1 MKKLNYKDEVATRY
15 TVYNS
20 LFLDLPYDHIYRTGT
35 LLPMLQQISAQGY
48 EDGKDPKEIIN
59 QFKKEIL
66 GDKEE
71 KQLHQLLFQLIQ
83 YVERQVLLF
92 DSIEDAAFEKIFNVQ
107 GKGSVK
113 ELIGRVRHANKMDQ
127 LKEKLK
133 TFSVRIVL
141 TAHPTQFYPGN
152 VLAINNDLEAAIR
165 KDDLAAIN
173 SLMLQLGKTP
183 FINKEKPSP
192 YDEAV
197 SLCWYLENVFYK
209 SIPASLYEL
218 VEELDEPWEEW
229 ANPDLL
235 SVGFWP
241 GGDRDG
247 NPFVTH
253 EITVKVAD
261 RLRET
266 ILKCYY
272 RDLRAIRRR
281 LTFKGVED
289 KIQLAEQN
297 VYNALYGDKEK
308 GFKQP
313 EELISVLKEA
323 LDHLKNDHSGIFS
336 ELLEKFI
343 LKVRV
348 FGFHFSIMDIRQDSR
363 KHDALWEDI
372 LAHNEDKST
381 VSQYEKMQEVD
392 KVNFLLKYQSL
403 PEDISIYE
411 DFHQEM
417 LKSFDALEE
426 VKKRNGNRACH
437 RYIIS
442 NCQSVLHI
450 IEVFKLANLK
460 LSAKSFETL
469 DIVPLFETIDDLAN
483 AQGIMKELYEIPAYR
498 EHVKQRDNKQT
509 IMVGF
514 SDGTK
519 DGGYL
524 RANWS
529 IFQAKEA
536 LTEISRQ
543 YGIKVIFFDGRGG
556 PPARGGGN
564 MHDFYASLGSKIEDQ
579 EVQVTIQGQTISSNY
594 GKVGSC
600 RYNMEQLLSAGLE
613 NHLFA
618 DDNRILNEE
627 ERDLLDQLADTGYQL
642 YKDFKSH
649 DKFTPY
655 LANVTPL
662 KYFGD
667 TNIGSRPSS
676 RGKKGELKFE
686 DLRAIPFVGAWA
698 QMKQNIPGFYGV
710 GTALNTLKEQG
721 KGKEINQLYS
731 DSLFFRTLLG
741 NSMQSIAK
749 SFYPATAYLA
759 KDVDYG
765 DFWQLMKKEFDLS
778 KSELDDISGKKGIL
792 HEAPV
797 SQASIAIRERI
808 VLPLITIQQY
818 AIQKLRDGVED
829 EETFKRLILRS
840 MFGIVNAA
848 RNAA

>member
-1 MKKLNYKDEVATRY
+1 MKKLNYKDEVATRF

-20 LFLDLPYDHIYRTGT
+20 LFLDLPFDHIYRTGT
-35 LLPMLQQISAQGY
+35 LLPLLQQMSAKGY
-48 EDGKDPKEIIN
+48 EEGKEPVDIIN
-59 QFKKEIL
+59 QFKEEIL
-66 GDKEE
+66 GEKEE
-71 KQLHQLLFQLIQ
+71 EQLHQLLFQLIQ

-92 DSIEDAAFEKIFNVQ
+92 DSIEDAAFEKIFNVE

-113 ELIGRVRHANKMDQ
+113 ELIGRVRHAHKMEQ

-152 VLAINNDLEAAIR
+152 VLAINTDLEDAIR
-165 KDDLAAIN
+165 KDDLANIN

-209 SIPASLYEL
+209 SIPAILYDL
-218 VEELDEPWEEW
+218 VEELDEPWEDW
-229 ANPDLL
+229 VNPDLL
-235 SVGFWP
+235 TVGFWP

-253 EITVKVAD
+253 DITVKVAD

-266 ILKCYY
+266 ILKCYF

-281 LTFKGVED
+281 LTFKGVEG
-289 KIQLAEQN
+289 KIHEAEQK
-297 VYNALYGDKEK
+297 VYNALYGDLSK

-313 EELISVLKEA
+313 EELIKVLKEA
-323 LDHLKNDHSGIFS
+323 LQNLKNDHNGIFS

-372 LAHNEDKST
+372 LAHEADKSI
-381 VSQYEKMQEVD
+381 VAHYEKMQEQD
-392 KVNFLLKYQSL
+392 KINHLLNFENL
-403 PEDISIYE
+403 PQDISIYD

-460 LSAKSFETL
+460 LSKEAFETL
-469 DIVPLFETIDDLAN
+469 DIVPLFETIDDLAH
-483 AQGIMKELYEIPAYR
+483 AADIMQQLYEIPAYR
-498 EHVKQRDNKQT
+498 EHVKKRENKQT

-536 LTEISRQ
+536 LTEISRK

-564 MHDFYASLGSKIEDQ
+564 MHDFYASLGSKIEDE

-618 DDNRILNEE
+618 DDNRILNKK
-627 ERDLLDQLADTGYQL
+627 ERELLNQLAETAYQL
-642 YKDFKSH
+642 YKDFKNH
-649 DKFTPY
+649 DKFTSY
-655 LANVTPL
+655 LGDVTPL

-667 TNIGSRPSS
+667 TNIGSRPTS

-710 GTALNTLKEQG
+710 GTALNSLKKE
-721 KGKEINQLYS
+721 GKEKEIKGLYA

-749 SFYPATAYLA
+749 SFYPATAYLK
-759 KDVDYG
+759 KDKDYG

-778 KSELDDISGKKGIL
+778 KKELDEISGEKGIL

-797 SQASIAIRERI
+797 SQASIAIREKI

-818 AIQKLRDGVED
+818 AIQKLRAGVED
-829 EETFKRLILRS
+829 EETFKNLILRS

>member
-1 MKKLNYKDEVATRY
+1 MKNLNYQEEVTTRF

-20 LFLDLPYDHIYRTGT
+20 LFLDLPYGHIYRTGT
-35 LLPMLQQISAQGY
+35 VLPMLQQLSQSGY
-48 EDGKDPKEIIN
+48 EEGKDPVEIIEKF
-59 QFKKEIL
+59 QRKIL
-66 GDKEE
+66 GTQDDKE
-71 KQLHQLLFQLIQ
+71 LHNLLFQLIQ
-83 YVERQVLLF
+83 YIERQVLLF
-92 DSIEDAAFEKIFNVQ
+92 DSIEDAAFGKIYNLE

-113 ELIGRVRHANKMDQ
+113 ELIGRVRHTSKMEE

-133 TFSVRIVL
+133 NFSVRIVL

-165 KDDLAAIN
+165 TGDLNTIN
-173 SLMLQLGKTP
+173 SLLKQLGKTP
-183 FINKEKPSP
+183 FIKRDKPSP

-209 SIPASLYEL
+209 SIPAILYDLAEDM
-218 VEELDEPWEEW
+218 DESFEEW
-229 ANPDLL
+229 INPNLL
-235 SVGFWP
+235 TVGFWP

-253 EITVKVAD
+253 DITLKVAD

-272 RDLRAIRRR
+272 RDIRAIRRR
-281 LTFKGVED
+281 LTFKGVEE
-289 KIQLAEQN
+289 KIQEAEN
-297 VYNALYGDKEK
+297 KVYHALFGDKSK
-308 GFKQP
+308 GFINP
-313 EELISVLKEA
+313 DELLQVLHEA
-323 LDHLKNDHSGIFS
+323 LENLKADHMGLFS
-336 ELLEKFI
+336 DLLEKFI
-343 LKVRV
+343 LKVRI

-363 KHDALWEDI
+363 KHDGLWEEI
-372 LAHNEDKST
+372 LSKDDNTST
-381 VSQYEKMQEVD
+381 IAQYEK
-392 KVNFLLKYQSL
+392 L
-403 PEDISIYE
+403 PEADKIKHLMSFEKLPGEEDDYD
-411 DFHQEM
+411 DFHLEM

-426 VKKRNGNRACH
+426 IKKRNGDRACH

-442 NCQSVLHI
+442 NCQSALHVM
-450 IEVFKLANLK
+450 EVFQLARLK
-460 LSAKSFETL
+460 LSKKAYENL
-469 DIVPLFETIDDLAN
+469 DVVPLFETIDDLAK
-483 AQGIMKELYEIPAYR
+483 ASDIMQQLYEIPEYR
-498 EHVKQRDNKQT
+498 EHVKNRNEQQT

-529 IFQAKEA
+529 IFLAKEA
-536 LTEISRQ
+536 LTDISRK
-543 YGIKVIFFDGRGG
+543 YGINVIFFDGRGG

-564 MHDFYASLGSKIEDQ
+564 MHDFYASLGSNIEDQ
-579 EVQVTIQGQTISSNY
+579 EIQVTIQGQTISSNY
-594 GKVGSC
+594 GKVNSC
-600 RYNMEQLLSAGLE
+600 RYNLEQLLSAGLE
-613 NHLFA
+613 NHLFPENNRQLSESERKLVDQMA
-618 DDNRILNEE
+618 DIS
-627 ERDLLDQLADTGYQL
+627 YQL
-642 YKDFKSH
+642 YNDFKNH

-662 KYFGD
+662 KYFGE

-710 GTALNTLKEQG
+710 GTALKSLKDSGKEQ
-721 KGKEINQLYS
+721 EVNALYK
-731 DSLFFRTLLG
+731 DSLFFKTLLG

-749 SFYPATAYLA
+749 SFYPATAYLG
-759 KDVDYG
+759 KDKEFG
-765 DFWQLMKKEFDLS
+765 EFWHIMKKEFDLS
-778 KSELDDISGKKGIL
+778 KAELDAISDNKGMM
-792 HEAPV
+792 HDAQV
-797 SQASIAIRERI
+797 SKESIAIRERI
-808 VLPLITIQQY
+808 VLPLISIQQY

-840 MFGIVNAA
+840 MFGIMNAA